1 MSVGFKFSLIP
12 FPLKKADVIGH
23 VFTPYSSGD
32 LASNLKQTES
42 KYTVERKLQVCTL
55 SYKSPQR
62 TLAAVKNH

>member
-23 VFTPYSSGD
+23 
-32 LASNLKQTES
+32 AINKQ
-42 KYTVERKLQVCTL
+42 KVNGYTVERKLQVCTL